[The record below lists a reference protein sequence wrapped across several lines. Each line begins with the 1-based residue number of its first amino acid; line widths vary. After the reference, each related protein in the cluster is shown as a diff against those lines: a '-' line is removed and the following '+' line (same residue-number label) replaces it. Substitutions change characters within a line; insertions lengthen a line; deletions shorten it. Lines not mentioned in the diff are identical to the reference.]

1 MILFIMRDD
10 SNRVV
15 PRKSAFS
22 SLATAV
28 NRDEKALLFAFVEE
42 EKCVSIQRPR
52 GTADILPGEVE
63 AWQRLENI
71 VRSVFSE
78 AHYQEIR
85 TPIFEHTELF
95 ERGVGETTDIV
106 EKEMYTFVDRGD
118 RSVTLRPEGT
128 AGVTRAY
135 VENKLYGQPGASKL
149 FYIGPMFRYEK
160 PQKGRW
166 RQFHQ
171 YGCEVLGAD
180 GSAIDAEVIGVNL
193 DILKNLGLK
202 NLLVE
207 LNSVGCSNCRPVHR
221 ETMIEKLLP
230 FREKLCSDC
239 QGRLERN
246 PLRIFDCKHESCQA
260 ILKESNV
267 PTMLD
272 TLCEDCKQHFAGV
285 QEYLQGMKVPFV
297 INNHLVRGLDY
308 YTRTAWEITSE
319 GYSTISGGGRYNSLV
334 REVGGPETPGI
345 GFAGG
350 IERAL
355 LVLAEQTGGIDL
367 ASALDVFVAV
377 ADQSAEIKAMSVMQT
392 LRHAGI
398 RTDRDYQGKSMKA
411 QFKAADRDKAK
422 FVLVLGESEIASETV
437 TLKHLATGEQ
447 VNLDLESA
455 ISRIC
460 KEKSLSWRG

>member
-1 MILFIMRDD
+1 MSTETKRRFLF
-10 SNRVV
+10 V
-15 PRKSAFS
+15 K
-22 SLATAV
+22 
-28 NRDEKALLFAFVEE
+28 EE
-42 EKCVSIQRPR
+42 NCVSIQRPR

-71 VRSVFSE
+71 VRTVFSG

-85 TPIFEHTELF
+85 TPMFEHTELF

-106 EKEMYTFVDRGD
+106 EKEMYTFIDRGN
-118 RSVTLRPEGT
+118 RSITLRPEGT
-128 AGVTRAY
+128 ASVTRAY

-171 YGCEVLGAD
+171 YGCEVLGAE
-180 GSAIDAEVIGVNL
+180 GPAIDAEVISVSL

-221 ETMIEKLLP
+221 ERMIEKLTP
-230 FREKLCSDC
+230 YKEKLCGDC
-239 QGRLERN
+239 QSRLLRN
-246 PLRIFDCKHESCQA
+246 PLRIFDCKHDSCQA
-260 ILKESNV
+260 ILLESGV

-272 TLCEDCKQHFAGV
+272 TLCEDCKSHFEGV
-285 QEYLQGMKVPFV
+285 QAYLRSMDIPFI
-297 INNHLVRGLDY
+297 INNRLVRGLDY

-319 GYSTISGGGRYNSLV
+319 GYSTISAGGRYNSLV
-334 REVGGPETPGI
+334 EEVGGPETPGI

-355 LVLAEQTGGIDL
+355 LVLSEQTGGIDL
-367 ASALDVFVAV
+367 ALSLDVFVAV
-377 ADQSAEIKAMSVMQT
+377 ADKSAETAAMSVIHK

-398 RTDRDYQGKSMKA
+398 SADRDYQGKSMKA
-411 QFKAADRDKAK
+411 QFKAADREKANY
-422 FVLVLGESEIASETV
+422 VLVLGESEIQSGTV
-437 TLKHLATGEQ
+437 TIKNLATGEQ
-447 VNLDLESA
+447 ENMTLDLA
-455 ISRIC
+455 IDRIRT
-460 KEKSLSWRG
+460 KG